1 MITIH
6 MIKDVEELYGAE
18 SQITKDFK
26 AMIEAK
32 VNNDDLVEVYEA
44 LMTQD
49 YDYEE
54 CDDEVGFNPYLGGY
68 DFDC

>member
-1 MITIH
+1 MITMH

-26 AMIEAK
+26 TMVEAK
-32 VNNDDLVEVYEA
+32 VNSDLVVEAYEA
-44 LMTQD
+44 LMAQD

-54 CDDEVGFNPYLGGY
+54 CNDEVGFNPYLGCCDY
-68 DFDC
+68 DC